1 MIWLVL
7 LLLLLAVFGIGELLE
22 LALWLLLLIAALV
35 LAGVLAA
42 AYVFKRIAD

>member
-22 LALWLLLLIAALV
+22 LALSLLLLIAALV

>member
-1 MIWLVL
+1 MIWLIL
-7 LLLLLAVFGIGELLE
+7 LLLLVAVFGLAEVLE